1 MSILHCKTLKSAQNF
16 LARFA
21 RQFFYLIIRVFAD
34 FALQNTH
41 PDVGGAHCVLS
52 DFASAEA
59 LLVAF
64 ICNHC
69 PFVIHLRDGLVSLAR
84 DYDSKKLSVVAISAN
99 DVDTHPADGPEQ
111 MTATAREN
119 DFGFPY
125 LFDETQ
131 AVAQAYQ
138 AACTPDFFLFDQN
151 RRLYYRGQF
160 DDSRPNNA
168 TPVTGSDLRG
178 AIDTLLSG
186 GAAPKEQKPSIGCNI
201 KWKPGQGPE

>member
-1 MSILHCKTLKSAQNF
+1 METPSIMPTLGLTAP
-16 LARFA
+16 
-21 RQFFYLIIRVFAD
+21 D

-41 PDVGGAHCVLS
+41 PDMGGAHCVLS

-186 GAAPKEQKPSIGCNI
+186 EAAPKEQKPSIGCNI